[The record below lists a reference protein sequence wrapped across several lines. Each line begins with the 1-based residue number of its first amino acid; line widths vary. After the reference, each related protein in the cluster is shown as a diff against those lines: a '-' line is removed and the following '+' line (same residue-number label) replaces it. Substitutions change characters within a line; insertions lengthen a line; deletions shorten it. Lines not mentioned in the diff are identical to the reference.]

1 MEGKK
6 KKVSWAV
13 EKSRK
18 IVFQLPL
25 FKVSLSWW
33 IEDAF
38 AELHAQNSVIAS
50 KHEIQSKVTME
61 QNYLEILLR
70 SAASLIRILLTLL
83 GHLPFLV

>member
-50 KHEIQSKVTME
+50 KHEIQSKVTMG
-61 QNYLEILLR
+61 QNYLWNFAKV
-70 SAASLIRILLTLL
+70 SFFSD
-83 GHLPFLV
+83 

>member
-33 IEDAF
+33 IEEEDAQ
-38 AELHAQNSVIAS
+38 AQLSQTQSCDRLQTWNAMRAS
-50 KHEIQSKVTME
+50 G
-61 QNYLEILLR
+61 
-70 SAASLIRILLTLL
+70 A
-83 GHLPFLV
+83 